1 MTGGDDEHRAVDT
14 LLEFRCES
22 LILLGSEL
30 AKPALDD
37 LADSVPVVVGS
48 RVTTD
53 SVDVVRTADDK
64 GMRPIFR
71 RVHR

>member
-30 AKPALDD
+30 ATPALDD
-37 LADSVPVVVGS
+37 LADGVPVVVGS